1 MTKKITTDKKF
12 LWVENNG
19 KKYRL
24 SRYMGIKEVLIN
36 IDDETFKANL
46 EFLTLN
52 GISNITVGREIYL
65 NKNKLIDLQNKGL
78 DVVSSNVNN

>member
-1 MTKKITTDKKF
+1 MAKKITTDKKF
-12 LWVENNG
+12 LWVENNE

-46 EFLTLN
+46 EFLTLG

-65 NKNKLIDLQNKGL
+65 NKNGFVLINC
-78 DVVSSNVNN
+78 